1 VVSRQLLELSTGFK
15 QVYHKDTLG
24 MSSTWDTL
32 VSVLSRTEEDGL
44 DLGYNEHYSVAMPS
58 ELVPGSP
65 LKNFKFR
72 ANSSHTTTPGMDSAA
87 SYELLSSLVSL
98 LKCTFA
104 TYANVED
111 LFSS

>member
-1 VVSRQLLELSTGFK
+1 MRTG
-15 QVYHKDTLG
+15 
-24 MSSTWDTL
+24 
-32 VSVLSRTEEDGL
+32 
-44 DLGYNEHYSVAMPS
+44 NEHYSVAMPS
-58 ELVPGSP
+58 ELVPGAP

-87 SYELLSSLVSL
+87 SYELLSSLISL

-111 LFSS
+111 LFSSEPAQQESMLQNKHIHRETAKSYILACTYPESGLLHVI